1 MWDCEEWLQFKT
13 CHWLE
18 SDLVMT
24 WAWLNF
30 KTVNPWEFSK
40 EQNISDTSIYL
51 CINIKYILL
60 GTIISNWWKENSFT
74 IIQLILQ
81 SWNKDQLHT
90 IVRKIHTKGTRSS
103 FWKKFHCK
111 RGRFASFFK
120 IDITSPLCMADWR
133 SLDPMSV
140 DFSFFCVF

>member
-1 MWDCEEWLQFKT
+1 MTQFKGPS
-13 CHWLE
+13 E
-18 SDLVMT
+18 REVMT
-24 WAWLNF
+24 WALHWTQLQDS
-30 KTVNPWEFSK
+30 VNAWEFSK
-40 EQNISDTSIYL
+40 QQNISETSIYL

-60 GTIISNWWKENSFT
+60 GSIISNWWKENGFN

-90 IVRKIHTKGTRSS
+90 IVRKIDTKGTRSS
-103 FWKKFHCK
+103 FWMKFHCK
-111 RGRFASFFK
+111 RGHFASFLKKKF
-120 IDITSPLCMADWR
+120 DITPPLCMADWR